1 MYSVC
6 VGVDSE
12 ILRGGDPR
20 RLDILGETGC
30 AESVPVWNVDP
41 RAPGVRLEQDPSEP
55 LPSSRVT
62 TNMFKQINPVTLLHI
77 KSEREG
83 DFLFINN

>member
-30 AESVPVWNVDP
+30 AESVTVWNVDP
-41 RAPGVRLEQDPSEP
+41 KAPGVRLEQDPTFT
-55 LPSSRVT
+55 V
-62 TNMFKQINPVTLLHI
+62 K
-77 KSEREG
+77 
-83 DFLFINN
+83 

>member
-41 RAPGVRLEQDPSEP
+41 RALGVRLEQD
-55 LPSSRVT
+55 T
-62 TNMFKQINPVTLLHI
+62 TFTVKQGYHKDV
-77 KSEREG
+77 
-83 DFLFINN
+83 

>member
-30 AESVPVWNVDP
+30 AESVTVWNVDP
-41 RAPGVRLEQDPSEP
+41 KAPGVRLEQDPTFT
-55 LPSSRVT
+55 V
-62 TNMFKQINPVTLLHI
+62 KQGKYHKYV
-77 KSEREG
+77 
-83 DFLFINN
+83 